1 VAVSYTASLVDSASR
16 RAGVTQVPIATRRF
30 ADTLVAAPAGRIDHL
45 SAPQFESD
53 LAPLVAQVHDG
64 SGALVLDFSAVDY
77 ISSGGLRVL
86 MIVATTMRS
95 QQGRLLVAALQGIV
109 AEIFAIS
116 RFDRVLTVSP
126 SVEEAL
132 AQCSP
137 AALAAYRQSAGAA

>member
-1 VAVSYTASLVDSASR
+1 
-16 RAGVTQVPIATRRF
+16 VPIATRRF
-30 ADTLVAAPAGRIDHL
+30 ADTLVAAPVGRVDHL
-45 SAPQFESD
+45 SAPQFERD
-53 LAPLVAQVHDG
+53 LTPLVAQAHDG
-64 SGALVLDFSAVDY
+64 NAALVLDFSAVDY

-86 MIVATTMRS
+86 MIVATRMRS

-126 SVEEAL
+126 TVEEAL

-137 AALAAYRQSAGAA
+137 AALAAYRRSDGAS